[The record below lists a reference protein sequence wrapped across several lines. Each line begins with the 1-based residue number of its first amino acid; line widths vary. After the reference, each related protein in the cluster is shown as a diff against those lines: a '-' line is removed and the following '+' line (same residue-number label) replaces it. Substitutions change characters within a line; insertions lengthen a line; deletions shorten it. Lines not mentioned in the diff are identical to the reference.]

1 MNLSKLPMKPLI
13 IGAMLV
19 PLLGACAAVTDLV
32 DQGRKY
38 AAKVAVE
45 FILAECSLPT
55 LDQRKLNADAIA
67 LGLTEAGSP
76 AKIRLDC
83 NGDDTPDF

>member
-1 MNLSKLPMKPLI
+1 MNLSKPLI
-13 IGAMLV
+13 VGAMLV

-32 DQGRKY
+32 AKGRPY

-45 FILAECSLPT
+45 LTQTECAIPLE
-55 LDQRKLNADAIA
+55 QRKLNADAVA

-76 AKIRLDC
+76 AKFVLDC
-83 NGDDTPDF
+83 DGDGNPDF